1 MVTLKYHLIGIQEG
15 THSNE
20 MMSMSQDVI
29 RIAGPGYGCSRHLEL
44 WANCKTPYAYEGEQ
58 PHRFHKDQFR
68 VLGHCHLNGSW
79 MVIRISTPFF
89 VIDIVTGHSP
99 HAGRPEGERKG
110 WWASLTKFLHGRSK
124 PTTRAG
130 SRESWRWLRL
140 TLARTRKIATPAWR
154 AGAAL
159 HLRLQPAGLLANET
173 HFLPFAIRA
182 YAVWQ
187 TLYPFWT

>member
-1 MVTLKYHLIGIQEG
+1 MGGRGKTKGAPHYHP
-15 THSNE
+15 T
-20 MMSMSQDVI
+20 D
-29 RIAGPGYGCSRHLEL
+29 
-44 WANCKTPYAYEGEQ
+44 
-58 PHRFHKDQFR
+58 
-68 VLGHCHLNGSW
+68 
-79 MVIRISTPFF
+79 
-89 VIDIVTGHSP
+89 HSP
-99 HAGRPEGERKG
+99 RAAAWLAPANPASASRPHGQRQETLTSPPSGGRAWRPTCYAEGGGEG
-110 WWASLTKFLHGRSK
+110 PRSK